1 MDLKMNFIACNIS
14 ENHTLRSGPS
24 NEINSLV
31 GCIGDDIRIEYEK
44 KIKAFKN
51 MLKKQG
57 KDAEFQSLAMVDA
70 IQRLGVEH
78 LFQEEIDATLQ
89 GHHMMM
95 PKTHNDTDL
104 HEVALRFR
112 LLRQEGYYVPAG
124 VFDRFKGED
133 GKFKKELTHEIK
145 GLMALYEASQLR
157 IEGEDILD
165 EAGDYSYQLLH
176 SYMTSLDYP
185 EASAIEHT
193 LKHPHYKS
201 HPMFFA
207 KHFITNLQGAN
218 GWMNELQEL
227 AKFDFT
233 MVQSQHQQEIL
244 RISEWWKEL
253 GLNKEL
259 KFARDQP
266 LKWWTW
272 SMTALTDPSL
282 SEQRIDLVKPISF
295 VYMIDDIFDVYGT
308 LDDLTLFTQVVD
320 RWDIAATEQLP
331 DYMRI
336 CFNALDNVTNEI
348 SFKVYKRHGW
358 NPLLSLRKTWAS
370 LCNAFLEE
378 AKWFASGDLPNSEEY
393 LKNGN
398 LSSGVHAVLVH
409 LFFLLGE
416 GITKENVE
424 LIDANPGIINSTA
437 RILRL
442 WDDLGSAK
450 DENQDGYDGSYVECY
465 LKEHQ
470 GCSVESARKHV
481 HQMISETWKQLNKE
495 CLFQNPFSL
504 TFTKACLNVARMV
517 PLMYSYDENHRLLIL
532 EEHISSLL
540 HESVSM

>member
-1 MDLKMNFIACNIS
+1 
-14 ENHTLRSGPS
+14 
-24 NEINSLV
+24 
-31 GCIGDDIRIEYEK
+31 
-44 KIKAFKN
+44 

-57 KDAEFQSLAMVDA
+57 KDAEFQGLAMVDA

-78 LFQEEIDATLQ
+78 LFQAEIDAILQ
-89 GHHMMM
+89 RQYMMV

-104 HEVALRFR
+104 HEAALRFR
-112 LLRQEGYYVPAG
+112 LLRQEGYYVPAERTN
-124 VFDRFKGED
+124 RFKAED

-145 GLMALYEASQLR
+145 GLMGLYEASQLS
-157 IEGEDILD
+157 IEGEVILD

-185 EASAIEHT
+185 EARAVEHT
-193 LKHPHYKS
+193 LKHPHHKS
-201 HPMFFA
+201 HPKFLA
-207 KHFITNLQGAN
+207 KDFVTNLQGAN

-259 KFARDQP
+259 EFARDQP
-266 LKWWTW
+266 LKWWIW
-272 SMTALTDPSL
+272 SMTVLTDPSL
-282 SEQRIDLVKPISF
+282 PEQRIDLVTISF
-295 VYMIDDIFDVYGT
+295 VYMIDDIFDAYGT

-331 DYMRI
+331 DYMGI
-336 CFNALDNVTNEI
+336 CFNALNNVTNEI
-348 SFKVYKRHGW
+348 SFK
-358 NPLLSLRKTWAS
+358 WAS
-370 LCNAFLEE
+370 LGNAFLIE

-398 LSSGVHAVLVH
+398 LSLGVNAVLVH
-409 LFFLLGE
+409 LFFLLGQ

-442 WDDLGSAK
+442 WDDLGIAK
-450 DENQDGYDGSYVECY
+450 VQR
-465 LKEHQ
+465 Q
-470 GCSVESARKHV
+470 GCSVESVRKHV

-517 PLMYSYDENHRLLIL
+517 PLMHRYDENYRLPIL

-540 HESVSM
+540 H